1 MADNSWSQTLITVTP
16 EEDGYLREITETTI
30 ISGHDDQQL
39 DLDTDNITT
48 RQSLLNITQDFIDP
62 RELEPLILKESECQT
77 YMKGVPTV
85 EFDISYRDE
94 ATQTLYIGKSQR
106 PSLVDGMKTITNVM
120 NKKPLPII
128 KTSQAAQTLI
138 TFDSE
143 QPEEIIH
150 DILEQEIDTN
160 HDKYPDDEQQIIQI
174 EINDFINY
182 IFDRVSYISDEKLPQ
197 KIIKNSIKVQTII
210 KYNYYLKKFM
220 KEITTQT
227 SLTLESKIS
236 NSHLIDDYLETKNC
250 VKNYLDYCIDLGV
263 YSRIMIDDFIDEL
276 IDKSCEIVRLPTKSE
291 AIQTVASCQYGNLNE
306 NDVIKRLSMPVNIDP
321 VEASIIGQF
330 IVNKIIDNVLIEIRK
345 NANETVAFI
354 MNKLMN
360 RIDGIADKLMEINRE
375 AELPSIDEKLILR
388 KKKLASLLLVKKKI
402 EDASTQTGFAGVPN
416 VAKIKNIHRVVCET
430 CPEEASCHWHS
441 SDEKLNTTLNNNNKR
456 KKKKYTNKRKYKL
469 GTRDIL
475 LAYKPR
481 YITADT
487 EEVTND
493 MKLPCSVESS
503 SSYHR
508 NKAGGD
514 DFDVISSEE
523 LSDTPLHSTKINVNK
538 YQYAGSTSGWSN
550 FVKDTADTWAPGTS
564 KNVDNQGFEN
574 HLNLEKLKALEVL
587 KNTFCTPKNCAG
599 ISRHLLDDEDDDD
612 DDEEDD
618 SVVKRKHPKG
628 MNFCR
633 GFDTSESD
641 ECNCATT
648 REKNNLKIQFD

>member
-174 EINDFINY
+174 EI
-182 IFDRVSYISDEKLPQ
+182 K
-197 KIIKNSIKVQTII
+197 
-210 KYNYYLKKFM
+210 
-220 KEITTQT
+220 ITTQT

-430 CPEEASCHWHS
+430 CPEEASC
-441 SDEKLNTTLNNNNKR
+441 
-456 KKKKYTNKRKYKL
+456 
-469 GTRDIL
+469 TRDIL

-564 KNVDNQGFEN
+564 KN
-574 HLNLEKLKALEVL
+574 L
-587 KNTFCTPKNCAG
+587 
-599 ISRHLLDDEDDDD
+599 
-612 DDEEDD
+612 
-618 SVVKRKHPKG
+618 
-628 MNFCR
+628 
-633 GFDTSESD
+633 
-641 ECNCATT
+641 
-648 REKNNLKIQFD
+648 